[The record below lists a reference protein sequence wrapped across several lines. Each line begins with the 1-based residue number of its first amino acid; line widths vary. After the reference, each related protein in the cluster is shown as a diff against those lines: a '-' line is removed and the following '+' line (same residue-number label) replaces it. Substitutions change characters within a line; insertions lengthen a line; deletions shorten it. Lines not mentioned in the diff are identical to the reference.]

1 MADKLMVV
9 IPCYNEEEVL
19 PETSRRLVEK
29 MAALTQKGLISPDS
43 RVLLVDDGSR
53 DRTWELISALHRENP
68 LFEGV
73 KLSRNRGHQNALLA
87 GLMTARGRCD
97 MSISMDADLQDD
109 MDAMDRFIEKYQE
122 GCDVVY
128 GVRNRRDTDTAFKR
142 GTALMFYRLMKA
154 LGVDITYNHADY
166 RLMSARALEALSQF
180 GEVNLFLRG
189 LAPLVGFQSDVV
201 TYDRSERF
209 AGESKYPFKKMLAF
223 AIDGITSFSVKP
235 LRLITTAGVI
245 IFLISLLMLL
255 YTLVSWIAGHAVL
268 GWTST
273 LASIWLI
280 GGSIILD
287 TVFGFDVSSIITAL
301 GVGGIA
307 ISLGLQDTLS
317 NLIGG
322 LQLTFMHVI
331 SPGDHIRV
339 GSDQGVVK
347 DVGLRHTTIQNA
359 SGQIVIIPN
368 SVLSKTS
375 LVQMPPANVVSVP
388 FAVTTGAAPLD
399 EDAAQIAE
407 AATKAVAQVSKVI
420 SDPPCLVRFTEITE
434 YGFKGTATLKVE
446 DPDLVS
452 AALDAAVR
460 AIAPFTR

>member
-19 PETSRRLVEK
+19 PETSRRLKEK
-29 MAALTQKGLISPDS
+29 MASLTDKGLISPDS

-53 DRTWELISALHRENP
+53 DRTWELISALNREDP

-87 GLMTARGRCD
+87 GLMTARGRCA
-97 MSISMDADLQDD
+97 MCISMDADLQDD

-142 GTALMFYRLMKA
+142 STALMFYRLMKA

-201 TYDRSERF
+201 TYDRHERF

-235 LRLITTAGVI
+235 LRLITTAGVV
-245 IFLISLLMLL
+245 IFVISLLMLL
-255 YTLVSWIAGHAVL
+255 YTLISWIAGHAVL

-280 GGSIILD
+280 GGIQLLS
-287 TVFGFDVSSIITAL
+287 L
-301 GVGGIA
+301 GV
-307 ISLGLQDTLS
+307 
-317 NLIGG
+317 IGEYTG
-322 LQLTFMHVI
+322 KIYNEAKARPRFIIDRYLNDRGD
-331 SPGDHIRV
+331 SP
-339 GSDQGVVK
+339 VV
-347 DVGLRHTTIQNA
+347 DRQ
-359 SGQIVIIPN
+359 
-368 SVLSKTS
+368 
-375 LVQMPPANVVSVP
+375 
-388 FAVTTGAAPLD
+388 
-399 EDAAQIAE
+399 
-407 AATKAVAQVSKVI
+407 
-420 SDPPCLVRFTEITE
+420 
-434 YGFKGTATLKVE
+434 
-446 DPDLVS
+446 
-452 AALDAAVR
+452 
-460 AIAPFTR
+460 